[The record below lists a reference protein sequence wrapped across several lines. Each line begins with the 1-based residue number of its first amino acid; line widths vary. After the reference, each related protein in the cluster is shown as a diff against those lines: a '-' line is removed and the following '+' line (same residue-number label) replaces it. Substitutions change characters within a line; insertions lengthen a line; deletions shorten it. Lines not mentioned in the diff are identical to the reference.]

1 MQSRL
6 ELKLNLHTFIPEN
19 VIFPNLQVVR
29 MTSSDLE
36 TWRQS
41 RLASASS
48 LRQLAQY
55 VDNVG
60 QFSSIL
66 LHFREA
72 VFTQA
77 GEIFCTFIMNRKK
90 SFQDENMET

>member
-1 MQSRL
+1 
-6 ELKLNLHTFIPEN
+6 
-19 VIFPNLQVVR
+19 
-29 MTSSDLE
+29 MTSIDLE

-48 LRQLAQY
+48 LRQLAKY

-66 LHFREA
+66 LDFREA

-77 GEIFCTFIMNRKK
+77 GEIFCTIIINRKK